1 MRSLERDEKRE
12 KEQLEK
18 KNHKKHKSNFSRTR
32 SQQERTLFKEEDKE
46 TKKKEKTKNNTNGG
60 TGGCATFTTT
70 GIRRGRRRPRRA
82 ALRLAQR
89 QQHVLFKRHRSGK
102 KHSSTKKLFL
112 MICLNETCFCVRVIL
127 TPNVKTRAFGVRTV
141 AAHSLSRALLRT
153 SSTRIETMIS
163 IQTCNPHHHPQHP
176 LVSFLT

>member
-32 SQQERTLFKEEDKE
+32 SNKKEHFLKKKTK

>member
-32 SQQERTLFKEEDKE
+32 SNKKEHFLKKKTK

-102 KHSSTKKLFL
+102 KHSSNKKLFL

-163 IQTCNPHHHPQHP
+163 IQTCNLHHPHHP

>member
-18 KNHKKHKSNFSRTR
+18 KNTKNTRETFLGRARNKKEHFLKKKT
-32 SQQERTLFKEEDKE
+32 K

-163 IQTCNPHHHPQHP
+163 IQTCNPHHPF
-176 LVSFLT
+176 VSFLT

>member
-32 SQQERTLFKEEDKE
+32 SNKKEHFLKKKTK

-102 KHSSTKKLFL
+102 KHSSNKKLFL